1 MEPKE
6 GSIAGGTRVTIYGSG
21 FGDKA
26 SDVKVLIGD
35 TLCDVISV
43 NVSRI
48 VCMTGANT
56 AGNKTLNVS

>member
-6 GSIAGGTRVTIYGSG
+6 GSLGGGTRVTIYGSG
-21 FGDKA
+21 FGDKT
-26 SDVKVLIGD
+26 SDVKVSIGGS
-35 TLCDVISV
+35 LCDVKSV
-43 NVSRI
+43 NISRI